1 MSVYPTTATASRS
14 RRTRVAGGIC
24 ILVAACAVALG
35 LALSHR
41 GGSVQAPAQQTQ
53 AAKVARPTN
62 LMQLTPGAI
71 AGGVLGGYA
80 IPTAKGPTLQQV
92 LDSMSPQ
99 TRRYTERLMSLTFQQ
114 LAAGA
119 AGHP

>member
-1 MSVYPTTATASRS
+1 MSVYPTTATAPRS
-14 RRTRVAGGIC
+14 RRTRLVVGFC
-24 ILVAACAVALG
+24 VLVAACAVAAG
-35 LALSHR
+35 LTLSHR

>member
-1 MSVYPTTATASRS
+1 MSVYPTTATAPRS
-14 RRTRVAGGIC
+14 RRTRLVAGIC
-24 ILVAACAVALG
+24 MLVAACAVAAG

-41 GGSVQAPAQQTQ
+41 GGSAQAPAQQTQ
-53 AAKVARPTN
+53 AAKVARPTSV
-62 LMQLTPGAI
+62 MQLTPGEI
-71 AGGVLGGYA
+71 AGGGLGGYA

>member
-1 MSVYPTTATASRS
+1 MSVYPTTATAPRS
-14 RRTRVAGGIC
+14 RRTRRVVGLC
-24 ILVAACAVALG
+24 ILVAAAAIAAG

-41 GGSVQAPAQQTQ
+41 NGSVQAPAQTRT
-53 AAKVARPTN
+53 ATVARPTS

>member
-14 RRTRVAGGIC
+14 RRTFVAGGIC

-53 AAKVARPTN
+53 AAKVARPTSV
-62 LMQLTPGAI
+62 MQLTPGAV
-71 AGGVLGGYA
+71 AGGALGGYA
-80 IPTAKGPTLQQV
+80 IPAKGPSLQQV
-92 LDSMSPQ
+92 LASMSPQ

>member
-1 MSVYPTTATASRS
+1 MSVYPTTATAPRS
-14 RRTRVAGGIC
+14 RRTRLVAGIC
-24 ILVAACAVALG
+24 MLVAACAVAAG

-41 GGSVQAPAQQTQ
+41 GGSAQAPAQQTQ
-53 AAKVARPTN
+53 AAKVARPTSV
-62 LMQLTPGAI
+62 MQLTPGEI
-71 AGGVLGGYA
+71 AGGGLGGYA

-92 LDSMSPQ
+92 LASMSPQ